1 MTPRKKRKKSP
12 CAIDAASKSKG
23 NSEAP
28 RQIPPLAPFP
38 NPESDLSS
46 SFPGVFLVLV
56 LSQSP
61 RKHEKKKNPC
71 AKRITKKAKAT
82 AKHQDKS
89 RPSPPS
95 PIPCQTYLHPFL
107 VSSLHRISILKI
119 SSPGRKTTAKPRE
132 DRAGDTHTPCHFLP
146 MKNEESARSCGV
158 SPLCACADYWDKE
171 RAERFCCSLHA
182 KM

>member
-1 MTPRKKRKKSP
+1 MFGRRGKKKRKDWCLLGRRGTGTVFVAEETRKKRAHALDVSP
-12 CAIDAASKSKG
+12 KSKG
-23 NSEAP
+23 NSE
-28 RQIPPLAPFP
+28 
-38 NPESDLSS
+38 
-46 SFPGVFLVLV
+46 
-56 LSQSP
+56 
-61 RKHEKKKNPC
+61 C
-71 AKRITKKAKAT
+71 
-82 AKHQDKS
+82 QDKS
-89 RPSPPS
+89 RPSPPF

-119 SSPGRKTTAKPRE
+119 SSPGRETTAKPRE
-132 DRAGDTHTPCHFLP
+132 DRAGDTYTPCYFLP

>member
-1 MTPRKKRKKSP
+1 MGCPDLFTTLIVRYWYWYLLRRRGITKKEEEKAHALDISQK
-12 CAIDAASKSKG
+12 KSKG

-28 RQIPPLAPFP
+28 R
-38 NPESDLSS
+38 
-46 SFPGVFLVLV
+46 
-56 LSQSP
+56 
-61 RKHEKKKNPC
+61 
-71 AKRITKKAKAT
+71 
-82 AKHQDKS
+82 
-89 RPSPPS
+89 RPSPPF

-132 DRAGDTHTPCHFLP
+132 DRAGDTHTPCHLLP